1 MRVER
6 ESKIIAMTKVGS
18 SCGPSG
24 QQVEKHIE
32 FASYLCGNL
41 GQWDILLL
49 NFTSIGFRNFMC
61 KKEKLKDETSKRIR
75 ETNGSQ

>member
-1 MRVER
+1 MSVNFFEFKEMRVER

-18 SCGPSG
+18 SCGPSVE
-24 QQVEKHIE
+24 QVEKHIE

-49 NFTSIGFRNFMC
+49 TFIGFTNF
-61 KKEKLKDETSKRIR
+61 I
-75 ETNGSQ
+75 

>member
-24 QQVEKHIE
+24 QQVEKHFE
-32 FASYLCGNL
+32 FAFLTVL
-41 GQWDILLL
+41 
-49 NFTSIGFRNFMC
+49 
-61 KKEKLKDETSKRIR
+61 KKAPHKLET
-75 ETNGSQ
+75 